1 MNRNYIFILSLI
13 MLGVIFTTFMLL
25 TESRYDDLQ
34 VETLVDHEPV
44 KDLVFF
50 SSWAGSDTK
59 TKVIESVLENFQ
71 KNYTDLNLVNKSI
84 EGEDFLIS
92 LKTDFITGKDPDVF
106 GLWPGSDIDL
116 LIEKGQVQPLNQ
128 VLEYDIRWKTSF
140 GDNGWD
146 LVTIDDQIYGIPFE
160 VIYEGLFVNKD
171 IFETLNLEIPRDY
184 EALKEAIPVIRDGGY
199 IPIAYNATPEG
210 SFIYQN
216 MVISLGGKEDVEN
229 PFDEDGR
236 IKPCFIDAMYYM
248 RELYELGAFPE
259 NAFGLTDYDRNQLF
273 INKEAAM
280 IVQGSWFIG
289 EDSVP
294 ADSEDVA
301 VIPFPH
307 FEESKAGER
316 AITYGLGNGVF
327 HISTAAWDDVDKRS
341 DAIGLLKAV
350 TSDEAALALINGN
363 GAIINKKIPEFQID
377 APKLYY
383 EGRHLVESATDLV
396 GPVDSFIDRNA
407 WEGTIVYFFPRML
420 TGEISP
426 EVIYYDVEMQER
438 EGN

>member
-25 TESRYDDLQ
+25 TESSYDNLQ

-44 KDLVFF
+44 QDLVFF

-59 TKVIESVLENFQ
+59 TNVISDVLEEFQ
-71 KNYTDLNLVNKSI
+71 QNYTEMNVINKSI
-84 EGEDFLIS
+84 EGEDFLFS

-116 LIEKGQVQPLNQ
+116 LIDKGKVQPLNQ
-128 VLEYDIRWKTSF
+128 VLEYDQRWQTSF

-146 LVTIDDQIYGIPFE
+146 LVTRDGQIYGIPFE
-160 VIYEGLFVNKD
+160 IIYEGLFVNKD
-171 IFETLNLEIPRDY
+171 IFDKVNLQVPETY
-184 EALKEAIPVIRDGGY
+184 EELKEAVVVLRDNGY

-216 MVISLGGKEDVEN
+216 MVISLGGKQDVEN
-229 PFDEDGR
+229 PFDDDGY
-236 IKPCFIDAMYYM
+236 INDCFVDAMYYM
-248 RELYELGAFPE
+248 RELYELGAFPT
-259 NAFGLTDYDRNQLF
+259 NAFGLTDYERNQLF

-294 ADSEDVA
+294 AESDDVE
-301 VIPFPH
+301 VIPFPT
-307 FEESKAGER
+307 FEESKAGPR

-327 HISTAAWDDVDKRS
+327 HISKTAWDDTEKRTE
-341 DAIGLLKAV
+341 AIGLLKAV
-350 TSDEAALALINGN
+350 TSDQAALMLINQN
-363 GAIINKKIPEFQID
+363 AAIINKKIPEFQIN
-377 APKLYY
+377 APRMYY
-383 EGRHLVESATDLV
+383 EGRQLVDSATDLV

-407 WEGTIVYFFPRML
+407 WEGTIVYHFPRML
-420 TGEISP
+420 NGEISP
-426 EVIYYDVEMQER
+426 EAIFYDVEKQER
-438 EGN
+438 EGY